1 MTMFKLL
8 TIFFTFAFSNLFAE
22 NHDQVTSLSDALEGV
37 SQDQLADLSSSDTSL
52 SEAGGELETETLIIT
67 GIEQG
72 QFSPEDLISMDEAAE
87 ILEANLDL
95 FDFDIV
101 ATIQEALLSGDVTE
115 EEVAYTLM
123 TFSSLSVED
132 RSIVA
137 QESFSGDTSDPSWS
151 QLSESGQEA
160 ICSAGLASGDG
171 C

>member
-1 MTMFKLL
+1 MIKILIL
-8 TIFFTFAFSNLFAE
+8 FFTFFSFNLLAE
-22 NHDQVTSLSDALEGV
+22 NHEQVPSLADSLEGI

-52 SEAGGELETETLIIT
+52 SEAGGELETETLIVS

-72 QFSPEDLISMDEAAE
+72 DFSPEDLISMEQAGD

-101 ATIQEALLSGDVTE
+101 ATIQEALASGGVSE

-123 TFSSLSVED
+123 TFSSLSLED
-132 RSIVA
+132 RSVVA
-137 QESFSGDTSDPSWS
+137 QESFSGDTSDPLWNE
-151 QLSESGQEA
+151 LSTSGQEA

>member
-1 MTMFKLL
+1 MIKFFAVL
-8 TIFFTFAFSNLFAE
+8 FTFICSNLFAE
-22 NHDQVTSLSDALEGV
+22 NHDQVTSLTDALEGV

-52 SEAGGELETETLIIT
+52 SEAGGELETESLIIT

-72 QFSPEDLISMDEAAE
+72 DFSPEDLISMDEAAE

-101 ATIQEALLSGDVTE
+101 ATIQDALLSGDVSE

-123 TFSSLSVED
+123 TFSSLSLED
-132 RSIVA
+132 RSVVA

-160 ICSAGLASGDG
+160 ICNAGLASGDG

>member
-1 MTMFKLL
+1 MIK
-8 TIFFTFAFSNLFAE
+8 IFTVLFTFICSNLFAE
-22 NHDQVTSLSDALEGV
+22 NHDQVTSLTDALEGV

-52 SEAGGELETETLIIT
+52 SEAGGELETESLIIT

-72 QFSPEDLISMDEAAE
+72 DFSPEDLISMDEAAE

-101 ATIQEALLSGDVTE
+101 ATIQDALLSGDVSE

-123 TFSSLSVED
+123 TFSSLSLED
-132 RSIVA
+132 RSVVA

-151 QLSESGQEA
+151 QLSEPGQEA
-160 ICSAGLASGDG
+160 ICNVGLASGDG

>member
-1 MTMFKLL
+1 MIKILIL
-8 TIFFTFAFSNLFAE
+8 FFTFFSFNLLAD
-22 NHDQVTSLSDALEGV
+22 NHEQVPSLADSLEGI

-52 SEAGGELETETLIIT
+52 SEAGGELETETLIVS

-72 QFSPEDLISMDEAAE
+72 DFSPEDLISMEQAGD

-101 ATIQEALLSGDVTE
+101 ATIQEALASGGVSE

-123 TFSSLSVED
+123 TFSSLSLED
-132 RSIVA
+132 RSVVA
-137 QESFSGDTSDPSWS
+137 QESFSGDTSDPLWNE
-151 QLSESGQEA
+151 LSASGQEA